1 MVKVKFEIEG
11 MKAEISAS
19 RMWADITIEGIIID
33 YNYIQF
39 EIDEIH
45 YYGHQIDLACKCLNL
60 FERLGMHFWN
70 YDNLERLKNDI
81 VKNGGILKE

>member
-11 MKAEISAS
+11 MKAEITAS
-19 RMWADITIEGIIID
+19 RMWADIIIEGIIID

-39 EIDEIH
+39 EIDSIH
-45 YYGHQIDLACKCLNL
+45 YYGHQTDLACKCLNL
-60 FERLGMHFWN
+60 FENKNMYFWN